1 MYVGFIAGV
10 LLAGTDVVPLG
21 VVKEQVELSGHIA
34 EFSQEH
40 SHLAAV
46 MDSVIGA
53 VLHQLTQRH

>member
-1 MYVGFIAGV
+1 VIVYVGLIAVV
-10 LLAGTDVVPLG
+10 LLPGTHVVPLG
-21 VVKEQVELSGHIA
+21 VVKEQVEISGHIA

-53 VLHQLTQRH
+53 VLHQLT